1 LTRFVQPRNV
11 LLPTYVGQK
20 TGDIEMSFSKVLLL
34 GFVLSGFAAAGM
46 AQDAKPYK
54 EGPVTELSYIK
65 IKPGRFDDYM
75 KFLDTTYK
83 TLMEANKKAGLITG
97 YAVYATQA
105 RSPQEPDLI
114 LAITYPNMAALDKIE
129 EAEAIAAK
137 LIGPNEVQNKATIER
152 GPMREVL
159 GSQLVRELILK

>member
-1 LTRFVQPRNV
+1 MKLAKILLIGLV
-11 LLPTYVGQK
+11 LA
-20 TGDIEMSFSKVLLL
+20 
-34 GFVLSGFAAAGM
+34 GFATMGI
-46 AQDAKPYK
+46 AQEAKPYK

-83 TLMEANKKAGLITG
+83 SLLEANKKAGLVTG
-97 YAVYATQA
+97 YAVYSTQA
-105 RSPQEPDLI
+105 RSPQDPDLI
-114 LAITYPNMAALDKIE
+114 LAVTYPNMAALDKTQ

-137 LIGPNEVQNKATIER
+137 VIGPNDVQNKATIER

-159 GSQLVRELILK
+159 GGQLIRELILK

>member
-1 LTRFVQPRNV
+1 MLWVAHDCQFLTRLIRPRNV
-11 LLPTYVGQK
+11 LLPTHVGQK

-46 AQDAKPYK
+46 AQNVKPYK
-54 EGPVTELSYIK
+54 EGPVVELSYIK

-83 TLMEANKKAGLITG
+83 QLMEENKKAGLITG
-97 YAVYATQA
+97 YAVYQAQA

-114 LAITYPNMAALDKIE
+114 LSITYANMAALDKIDE
-129 EAEAIAAK
+129 GEAVAARVM
-137 LIGPNEVQNKATIER
+137 GSQDVQNKA
-152 GPMREVL
+152 
-159 GSQLVRELILK
+159 